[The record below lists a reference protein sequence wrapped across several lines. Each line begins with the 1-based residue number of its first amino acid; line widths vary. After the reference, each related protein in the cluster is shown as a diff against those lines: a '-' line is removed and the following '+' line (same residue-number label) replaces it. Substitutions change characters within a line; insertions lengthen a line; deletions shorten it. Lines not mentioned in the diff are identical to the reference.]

1 MYCPYYSVSS
11 ELTGYD
17 RWATQR
23 KVFGK
28 PLINQPVIRS
38 KLAQMISRCET
49 LQAWLENVTYQMCN
63 MAYKEQASKLAGYD
77 LILIQSDHISSV
89 LTSSIAR

>member
-1 MYCPYYSVSS
+1 MGFLLSYAQS
-11 ELTGYD
+11 

-28 PLINQPVIRS
+28 PLINQAVVRA
-38 KLAQMISRCET
+38 KLAQMISRCEA

-63 MAYKEQASKLAGYD
+63 MAYKEQASKLAGWVYSL
-77 LILIQSDHISSV
+77 LIPDPG
-89 LTSSIAR
+89 